1 VCDIRRLKSWAIAAV
16 YSKWRYLCLLTAA
29 AAAAAADNAA
39 RTTPLSKSAEVVVE
53 KTACGSDNADDDDGD
68 EMEQEE
74 MYVTPHESFEFQNV
88 SEWGG
93 PRRGGRLLEPT
104 RFGDWERKGRCSD
117 F

>member
-1 VCDIRRLKSWAIAAV
+1 MGR
-16 YSKWRYLCLLTAA
+16 LCLLAVAA
-29 AAAAAADNAA
+29 AEHAA
-39 RTTPLSKSAEVVVE
+39 RVPPPLSKSAEIVVE
-53 KTACGSDNADDDDGD
+53 KTACGSDDDND
-68 EMEQEE
+68 EMEQEK

>member
-1 VCDIRRLKSWAIAAV
+1 VCDIRRLETWAIAAV
-16 YSKWRYLCLLTAA
+16 HSKWRYLCLLTAA
-29 AAAAAADNAA
+29 AAAADNAA
-39 RTTPLSKSAEVVVE
+39 RITPLSKSAEVVVE
-53 KTACGSDNADDDDGD
+53 KMACGSDGDNDDDD